1 MFDTNHSGQI
11 DMNEFQALWN
21 YIHQWKGVFDG
32 FDRDRSGAIDAN
44 ELNNGT
50 VCVRVSTSVCVCVC
64 DVLELRS
71 THSVIVKDL
80 GLIIKMKAWGRR
92 PNIKI

>member
-21 YIHQWKGVFDG
+21 YIFQWKGVFDG
-32 FDRDRSGAIDAN
+32 FDRDHSGAIDAN

-50 VCVRVSTSVCVCVC
+50 V
-64 DVLELRS
+64 
-71 THSVIVKDL
+71 
-80 GLIIKMKAWGRR
+80 
-92 PNIKI
+92 

>member
-11 DMNEFQALWN
+11 DLNEFQALWN
-21 YIHQWKGVFDG
+21 YIFQWKGVFDG

-50 VCVRVSTSVCVCVC
+50 VSMRACVYVCMLVRV
-64 DVLELRS
+64 
-71 THSVIVKDL
+71 I
-80 GLIIKMKAWGRR
+80 
-92 PNIKI
+92 